1 MTSDPKVADV
11 KNPGIQPSGRV
22 DEIIPNDKTI
32 RKILFEHFTPWNL
45 DENWEEKSIFLPSC
59 RL

>member
-45 DENWEEKSIFLPSC
+45 
-59 RL
+59 R